1 MFLLDSKSMLDKFAQ
16 LITFNL
22 FNIAQDTELASSL
35 NFFIADV
42 IKIMLLLAVI
52 VFVVAIL
59 RSFLPPDRIRKIL
72 AGRNVVWS
80 SALAALIGVFTPFCT
95 CSAIPLFLGF
105 IEAGVPVG
113 ATFSFLI
120 ASPMVNEIAL
130 ALLFGM
136 FGIKVAALYAGF
148 GLLIAIIGGLFLG
161 KIGAQKWIIDI
172 KTKEIAHKTGLMPF
186 KTRLIYA
193 KKYTVNIIKNVW
205 LYVIVGIALGAA
217 LHGYVPVGYLASI
230 ASREHWYAVPV
241 AVLLGVPLY
250 SNAAGI
256 VPLISVLTEKGVAIG
271 TVLAFMMAVT
281 GLSFPEFM
289 ILKKVLRW
297 QLLLFFIL
305 TVTVGIII
313 VGYLF
318 NYFIF

>member
-1 MFLLDSKSMLDKFAQ
+1 MLDSLAK
-16 LITFNL
+16 LITGNL
-22 FNIAQDTELASSL
+22 FKIAQDSKLASSL
-35 NFFIADV
+35 NFFFADT
-42 IKIMLLLAVI
+42 IKIFLLLAVI

-59 RSFLPPDRIRKIL
+59 RSYLPPDRIRKLL
-72 AGRNVVWS
+72 AGKNVVWAS
-80 SALAALIGVFTPFCT
+80 FLAALIGVFTPFCS

-120 ASPMVNEIAL
+120 ASPMVNEVAL

-136 FGIKVAALYAGF
+136 FGWKVALLYAGF
-148 GLLIAIIGGLFLG
+148 GLLIAILGGLFLG
-161 KIGAQKWIIDI
+161 KIGAEKWIINV
-172 KTKEIAHKTGLMPF
+172 KTNEIAKNTGVFPF
-186 KTRLIYA
+186 AERIQYA
-193 KKYTVNIIKNVW
+193 KKYTKNIIGNVW
-205 LYVIVGIALGAA
+205 LYVIIGIALGSV
-217 LHGYVPVGYLASI
+217 LHGYVPVGYLSSI
-230 ASREHWYAVPV
+230 ASREHWYAVPA
-241 AVLLGVPLY
+241 AVLLGIPLY

-297 QLLLFFIL
+297 QLLAFFIG
-305 TVTVGIII
+305 TVAIGIIA

-318 NYFIF
+318 NAIMY

>member
-1 MFLLDSKSMLDKFAQ
+1 MLDSLAK
-16 LITFNL
+16 LITGNL
-22 FNIAQDTELASSL
+22 FKIAQDTKLASSL
-35 NFFIADV
+35 NFFIADT
-42 IKIMLLLAVI
+42 IKIFLLLGVI

-59 RSFLPPDRIRKIL
+59 RSYLPPDRIRKLL
-72 AGRNVVWS
+72 AGKNVVWAS
-80 SALAALIGVFTPFCT
+80 FLAALIGVFTPFCS

-120 ASPMVNEIAL
+120 ASPMVNEVAL

-136 FGIKVAALYAGF
+136 FGWKVALLYAGF
-148 GLLIAIIGGLFLG
+148 GLLIAILGGLFLG
-161 KIGAQKWIIDI
+161 KIGAERWIIKIEANEIGKNTGIYPFAERI
-172 KTKEIAHKTGLMPF
+172 K
-186 KTRLIYA
+186 YA
-193 KKYTVNIIKNVW
+193 KGYTKNMIKNVW
-205 LYVIVGIALGAA
+205 LYVIIGIALGSI
-217 LHGYVPVGYLASI
+217 LHGYVPVGYLSSI
-230 ASREHWYAVPV
+230 ASAEHWYAVPA
-241 AVLLGVPLY
+241 AVLLGIPLY

-297 QLLLFFIL
+297 QLLAFFIG
-305 TVTVGIII
+305 TVAIGIIA
-313 VGYLF
+313 VGYIF
-318 NYFIF
+318 NYIMY